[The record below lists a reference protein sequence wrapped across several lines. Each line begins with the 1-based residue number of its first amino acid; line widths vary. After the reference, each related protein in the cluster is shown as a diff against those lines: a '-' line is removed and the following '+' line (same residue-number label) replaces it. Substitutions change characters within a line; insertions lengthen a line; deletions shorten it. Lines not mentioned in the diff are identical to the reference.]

1 MIQEEI
7 EQFKMLAPA
16 ILPELFDS
24 VSITETDIDEE
35 SATISYALSHQY
47 DLEDVMDKFEDQM
60 ELTILYHFIPSA
72 HTDFGHQ
79 CCAYSDTQFGHMFK
93 IHASTNASGK
103 VETLTVTVYDS
114 LDAMCTDLMEDLD
127 RHENRGKFV
136 HKVPKE
142 DLLVELALIRRIADI
157 INERRTWINA
167 ELSPKQTP
175 YLIPLDGTISVC
187 YSCSLNLQVIEARN
201 GYKKN
206 QKWIIPEVV
215 LERTFRS

>member
-24 VSITETDIDEE
+24 VSIAETDIDEE

-79 CCAYSDTQFGHMFK
+79 CCAYSE

-142 DLLVELALIRRIADI
+142 DLLVEF
-157 INERRTWINA
+157 
-167 ELSPKQTP
+167 
-175 YLIPLDGTISVC
+175 C
-187 YSCSLNLQVIEARN
+187 
-201 GYKKN
+201 
-206 QKWIIPEVV
+206 
-215 LERTFRS
+215 